1 MELTHIRLLVD
12 NYKECFLFY
21 RNVLG
26 FNVSWGD
33 EASNY
38 ADFEFDGVK
47 LALFERKQMAD
58 AIGAEYHLLRKRSDK
73 AALIFKVADVEEKY
87 RELQKKVDFITEPTV
102 QENWGIKVA
111 HFRDPAGNL
120 IEIYESLDSRGD

>member
-26 FNVSWGD
+26 FNVVWGD

-38 ADFEFDGVK
+38 ADFEFAGVK
-47 LALFERKQMAD
+47 LGLFERKQMAD

-73 AALIFKVADVEEKY
+73 AALIFKVDDVEETY

-102 QENWGIKVA
+102 QEDWGIKVA

-120 IEIYESLDSRGD
+120 LEIYESLESMGD